1 MVQESLMGMNDA
13 ELNGKDLRCKY
24 YVSDNKL
31 MLRKQA
37 RERYMTAKLKQ
48 KQLNG
53 NRNCNYGDYFGQDD
67 YLISDSDRG
76 HEDLEEGFELNFMAY
91 LPLQRYQCVPGVLVI
106 KQSECHEIY
115 KKRDRQ

>member
-1 MVQESLMGMNDA
+1 M
-13 ELNGKDLRCKY
+13 
-24 YVSDNKL
+24 SDDKL

-53 NRNCNYGDYFGQDD
+53 NRNGDGNCNYGDYFRD
-67 YLISDSDRG
+67 LVSDLDRG
-76 HEDLEEGFELNFMAY
+76 HEDFEEGFELNFMAN
-91 LPLQRYQCVPGVLVI
+91 LPLQRHQCVPGVLVI

-115 KKRDRQ
+115 KNG